1 MEPAVAV
8 RRGSRVFTLLSSLPV
23 ATTVPV
29 SYSKEAELK
38 TTLVELLIYIT
49 FLATL
54 SFSKSAAV
62 PCGFCSLSR
71 TAALTSCRPSFPVT
85 FGMVSTN
92 MYYLNKVM
100 EDLFVEQPYS
110 DSDGINFRSIRSHA
124 DFWKFAEGPLLDG
137 LYWNTWYDN
146 RTMTDLENTS
156 YIFYENLLLG
166 VAQIRQ
172 LKVRNNTCTIYPYF
186 QPFLKSCYSHYSY
199 QAEDKSDF
207 GLENESE
214 WKYVSASS
222 FSPWYWGS
230 VGFYRS
236 GGFIF
241 TLPRSKQES
250 MEKLAFLRKNGWIT
264 RGTRAVFIDFSTFN
278 ANINL
283 FCVVR
288 LVVEFPA
295 TGGALTSFQ
304 IHSVKLLRYVSY
316 YDYFLASCEVA
327 FCLFIVT
334 FIIQE
339 AIEITKLKMKY
350 FRSAWNWLDMLLI
363 MVSILA
369 ICFNIYRTI
378 EVSLLME
385 DLLSNAHVYPDFYFL
400 AFWQVIYDN
409 MIAVNVF
416 FAWIKIFKYVS
427 FSKTMTQL
435 SSTLSRCAKDIIGFA
450 IMFFTIFF
458 AYAQFSHLV
467 FGSQV
472 NDFST
477 LQNCIFSQF
486 RIVLGDFNFESLEVN
501 SILGPIYYISFVF
514 FVFFVLLNM
523 FLAIINDTYS
533 EVKAD
538 FAVIPNQE
546 FHITDLFRQSYNKA
560 LVKLKLRK
568 PDTDLGDE
576 NLESKEFPPTKGKDI
591 SKPSKG
597 GSAHEKRHSK
607 LPKLQKGKESL
618 HHSDSVAASQSSVF
632 PEEFQRLLRRT
643 SELEKE
649 LNNANA
655 KLSRIMKSM
664 QQLKDASGKTAQ

>member
-1 MEPAVAV
+1 MQE
-8 RRGSRVFTLLSSLPV
+8 SSSFLICPSWSQ
-23 ATTVPV
+23 V
-29 SYSKEAELK
+29 SYINEVITDVRLLRAETIK
-38 TTLVELLIYIT
+38 GV
-49 FLATL
+49 
-54 SFSKSAAV
+54 V
-62 PCGFCSLSR
+62 
-71 TAALTSCRPSFPVT
+71 
-85 FGMVSTN
+85 TN
-92 MYYLNKVM
+92 MS
-100 EDLFVEQPYS
+100 P
-110 DSDGINFRSIRSHA
+110 
-124 DFWKFAEGPLLDG
+124 
-137 LYWNTWYDN
+137 T
-146 RTMTDLENTS
+146 
-156 YIFYENLLLG
+156 
-166 VAQIRQ
+166 
-172 LKVRNNTCTIYPYF
+172 
-186 QPFLKSCYSHYSY
+186 
-199 QAEDKSDF
+199 
-207 GLENESE
+207 
-214 WKYVSASS
+214 
-222 FSPWYWGS
+222 FS
-230 VGFYRS
+230 
-236 GGFIF
+236 
-241 TLPRSKQES
+241 
-250 MEKLAFLRKNGWIT
+250 
-264 RGTRAVFIDFSTFN
+264 
-278 ANINL
+278 
-283 FCVVR
+283 R

-295 TGGALTSFQ
+295 TGGALTSYQ

-339 AIEITKLKMKY
+339 AIEITRLKMKY

-363 MVSILA
+363 AVSILA

-385 DLLSNAHVYPDFYFL
+385 ELLSNAHVYPNFYFL

-409 MIAVNVF
+409 VIAVNVF

-450 IMFFTIFF
+450 IMFFIIFF

-477 LQNCIFSQF
+477 FQNCIFSQF

-538 FAVIPNQE
+538 FAVAPSQE
-546 FHITDLFRQSYNKA
+546 LHIADLLRQSCNKA

-576 NLESKEFPPTKGKDI
+576 NLESEEFPSTKRQDI

-597 GSAHEKRHSK
+597 GSPHEKERHPK
-607 LPKLQKGKESL
+607 PPKLRKGKESL
-618 HHSDSVAASQSSVF
+618 HHSDSVAASQSSVS
-632 PEEFQRLLRRT
+632 PEEFQQLLRQT

-649 LNNANA
+649 LNSANA

-664 QQLKDASGKTAQ
+664 QQLKDAPGKTAQ

>member
-1 MEPAVAV
+1 M
-8 RRGSRVFTLLSSLPV
+8 RSG
-23 ATTVPV
+23 ATAAQI
-29 SYSKEAELK
+29 SYSTETELK
-38 TTLVELLIYIT
+38 TTLIELLIYIT
-49 FLATL
+49 FLTTL
-54 SFSKSAAV
+54 S
-62 PCGFCSLSR
+62 
-71 TAALTSCRPSFPVT
+71 TIT

-100 EDLFVEQPYS
+100 VDLFVES
-110 DSDGINFRSIRSHA
+110 ESNGINFHGIRSHA
-124 DFWKFAEGPLLDG
+124 DFWKYAEGPLLDG
-137 LYWNTWYDN
+137 LYWSSWYTN
-146 RTMTDLENTS
+146 RTTGQINTS
-156 YIFYENLLLG
+156 HIFYENLLLG

-172 LKVRNNTCTIYPYF
+172 LKVRNNSCPIYPYI
-186 QPFLKSCYSHYSY
+186 QPLENCYSRYTY
-199 QAEDKSDF
+199 RAEDKSDF
-207 GLENESE
+207 GLKNESE
-214 WKYVSASS
+214 WRYVSAPS

-236 GGFIF
+236 GGFIV
-241 TLPRSKQES
+241 TLPKSKQEG
-250 MEKLAFLRKNGWIT
+250 MEKLEFLRKNGWIT
-264 RGTRAVFIDFSTFN
+264 QGTRAVFIDFSTFN

-283 FCVVR
+283 FCIVR

-295 TGGALTSFQ
+295 TGGALTSSQ
-304 IHSVKLLRYVSY
+304 IRSVKLLRYVSY

-339 AIEITKLKMKY
+339 VIEVKRLKMEY

-363 MVSILA
+363 AVSILA
-369 ICFNIYRTI
+369 ICFNIYRST

-385 DLLSNAHVYPDFYFL
+385 ELLSNAHVYPDFHFL

-416 FAWIKIFKYVS
+416 FAWIKIFKYVT

-435 SSTLSRCAKDIIGFA
+435 ASTLSRCAKDIIGFA
-450 IMFFTIFF
+450 IMFFIIFF
-458 AYAQFSHLV
+458 AYAQFSYLV

-477 LQNCIFSQF
+477 IQNCIFSQF

-538 FAVIPNQE
+538 FAVIPKQE
-546 FHITDLFRQSYNKA
+546 LHIIDLFRQSYNDV

-568 PDTDLGDE
+568 PHPDPDPGDE
-576 NLESKEFPPTKGKDI
+576 NLESKEFPSTKRKDI

-597 GSAHEKRHSK
+597 GSTREKTHPK
-607 LPKLQKGKESL
+607 PPKLQKGKESL
-618 HHSDSVAASQSSVF
+618 HHSDSVVASQSSISR
-632 PEEFQRLLRRT
+632 EEFQQLLRQT

-649 LNNANA
+649 LNNANV
-655 KLSRIMKSM
+655 KLSRIKRSM
-664 QQLKDASGKTAQ
+664 RQLKDAPGKTAQ